1 MLSNSIARVREVVS
15 PITINSLG
23 RKLHVGRP
31 CVPCQIPWTRVGTE
45 RVAKGGV
52 EAEELT
58 KSELV
63 AFSFPHLGRLIGKV
77 LTFHNGFS

>member
-1 MLSNSIARVREVVS
+1 MSNSIARVREVVS

-31 CVPCQIPWTRVGTE
+31 CVPCQIPWTRVETK
-45 RVAKGGV
+45 RVAEGGV

-63 AFSFPHLGRLIGKV
+63 AFSFPHLRRLIEKV
-77 LTFHNGFS
+77 LTFHNGCS

>member
-1 MLSNSIARVREVVS
+1 MSNSIDRVRQVVS

-63 AFSFPHLGRLIGKV
+63 AFSFPNLGGLIGKV
-77 LTFHNGFS
+77 LTFHNGCS

>member
-1 MLSNSIARVREVVS
+1 MDRGEVLRF
-15 PITINSLG
+15 ITINSLG
-23 RKLHVGRP
+23 GELHVGRP
-31 CVPCQIPWTRVGTE
+31 CVPGQIPWTRVGTE

-63 AFSFPHLGRLIGKV
+63 AFSFSHLGRLIGKV
-77 LTFHNGFS
+77 LIFHNGCS